1 MPGKEGSMPD
11 SMTRQ
16 GLAHWCYARAHPV
29 TWLRWL
35 RVSALAVVF
44 VTALLGWLETS
55 RAHEG
60 ITMASMHGVR
70 AVADVADAGQQLA
83 AANSAAGD
91 SFTAGAVALT
101 GPGATY
107 TADIAS
113 AAQDLVLAAEDNV
126 AGTAGSD
133 QVQFAEGQL
142 STYRAQVDQ
151 AGTDF
156 AAGDPVLA
164 RAELGY
170 ATTLL
175 DGLSADLRQLGQG
188 ELNAVSAALGSA
200 WLAPGTLWLLLLVP
214 LAVLAAVAA
223 WTCYVLL
230 AGFRRLL
237 SVPLVL
243 AVVTS
248 LAFVIVVAAA
258 NAHDSTHAMRFVQL
272 AVGGLPGHPGQLAAL
287 SPDAAIGSSGWTLL
301 GGAALAACAALLAFT
316 AYRPRILEYRVS

>member
-1 MPGKEGSMPD
+1 MPD

-16 GLAHWCYARAHPV
+16 GLARWCYRRAHPV

-35 RVSALAVVF
+35 RIGALAVVF
-44 VTALLGWLETS
+44 ITALLGWLETS
-55 RAHEG
+55 RAHAG
-60 ITMASMHGVR
+60 ITVASTHGVR
-70 AVADVADAGQQLA
+70 AVADVADASQQLG
-83 AANSAAGD
+83 AANRAVQG

-113 AAQDLVLAAEDNV
+113 AAQDLVLAAGDNV
-126 AGTAGSD
+126 AGPTGSA
-133 QVQFAEGQL
+133 QVQFTEGQL

-175 DGLSADLRQLGQG
+175 DGLLAGLGQLGQG
-188 ELNAVSAALGSA
+188 ELNAVHAALGSA

-214 LAVLAAVAA
+214 LAVLVTVAA

-230 AGFRRLL
+230 AGFRRVL
-237 SVPLVL
+237 SAPLML
-243 AVVTS
+243 AVAAS
-248 LAFVIVVAAA
+248 FAFVITVATA
-258 NAHDSTHAMRFVQL
+258 NAHDSAHAMRFVQL
-272 AVGGLPGHPGQLAAL
+272 AVSGLPGRPGQLAAL
-287 SPDAAIGSSGWTLL
+287 RPDAAIGSSGWTVLAA
-301 GGAALAACAALLAFT
+301 AALAACAALLAFT
-316 AYRPRILEYRVS
+316 AYRPRILEYRFT